1 MLEKQPETHD
11 LVELLDVYETHLNTL
26 ASANVPN
33 VETVFC
39 TLTTRDRINSIV
51 RGDTQLD
58 PALFVRLFSLDN
70 RLKQCADALN
80 DYDLLEKCRL
90 SYRAPL
96 SAWWWY
102 LSPKNSTL
110 MRSNRFG
117 WVWGAATITCLL
129 VSGTFMAQTARAFS
143 SQGFDFLGTLS
154 TIAQG
159 AGFALVASGA
169 ATQKGHDTLE
179 MILKSLKVPGH
190 RTAEA
195 TFGLSVGLL
204 VVSYGVHTNLYRL
217 GDYYHR
223 QGEDYAADQQWNK
236 ALSSY
241 QRALQFNSN
250 PQSLLDEGQIY
261 ETLGDYEA
269 AIDAYS
275 YGAAGDPYFLTASAR
290 ASLLRELNTSGWK
303 GGVPQEQLNQTLA
316 TLERA
321 RLHPRAGQ
329 DPDLLRQIYL
339 NLGFVELARLNFD
352 RVQDTDKAFLARAQV
367 QFEQAFNWELQQTYP
382 EGYVFR
388 WKDLRAQC
396 YQATSRLVN
405 VVLDVP
411 TTDEA
416 FVYLQGLDPRITHAD
431 VWYSCH
437 EIFVEEGDLEVATD
451 VLLLQ
456 TILSS
461 KTIAPYWTSQTQ
473 GFPQATIA
481 DINQLDRLAEQLES
495 TIKVDVK
502 DLDFGDYESLII
514 RLAVDDQGHII
525 DYYTY
530 DPWALG
536 VTRNTM
542 IYSLWQ
548 QHAPIIE
555 QRAAE
560 ASFGVADFQLEI
572 LPDGSRTVT
581 PWGRVYDVDTI
592 ALGIN
597 ERPIKIS
604 LARREVLKG
613 LLAAQ
618 LRSAYP
624 NVQEPA
630 PKFDRKLVYRVTVR
644 ADGRVSGYEPAES
657 LEREQLNKTPLP
669 YLNAEPRPSLAS
681 VDFLVQFKS
690 SYAFQISDPPVE

>member
-1 MLEKQPETHD
+1 MKEKQSEPQD
-11 LVELLDVYETHLNTL
+11 IVELLDIYE
-26 ASANVPN
+26 ANIN
-33 VETVFC
+33 VLTSEDIPSVKTVFC
-39 TLTTRDRINSIV
+39 TLTTRDRINSII

-70 RLKQCADALN
+70 RLKSCSDTLN
-80 DYDLLEKCRL
+80 DYDLLEQCRQ

-96 SAWWWY
+96 SSWWWY
-102 LSPKNSTL
+102 LSPKNSAL

-117 WVWGAATITCLL
+117 WVWGAATIASLL
-129 VSGTFMAQTARAFS
+129 VSATFMAQTARAFS

-204 VVSYGVHTNLYRL
+204 VVSYGVNANLYRL
-217 GDYYHR
+217 GDYYHQ
-223 QGEDYAADQQWNK
+223 QGEEYAADQQWNK
-236 ALSSY
+236 AVSSY
-241 QRALQFNSN
+241 QRAIQFN
-250 PQSLLDEGQIY
+250 PTPEALLHEGEIY
-261 ETLGDYEA
+261 ETLGDYDA
-269 AIDAYS
+269 AIELYS

-290 ASLLRELNTSGWK
+290 ASLLRELNASGWK
-303 GGVPQEQLNQTLA
+303 GGIPEEQLNQTLA
-316 TLERA
+316 TLQRA
-321 RLHPRAGQ
+321 RLHPRTGQ
-329 DPDLLRQIYL
+329 DPELLRQIYL

-352 RVQDTDKAFLARAQV
+352 QVQDTDKAFLGRAQSN
-367 QFEQAFNWELQQTYP
+367 FEQAFQWELQQTYP
-382 EGYVFR
+382 EGYSYR

-396 YQATSRLVN
+396 YQATSRFVS

-411 TTDEA
+411 TTDES
-416 FVYLQGLDPRITHAD
+416 FVYLQGLDPRMTHAD

-461 KTIAPYWTSQTQ
+461 KAIAPYWTSQTQ
-473 GFPQATIA
+473 GFPQATIG
-481 DINQLDRLAEQLES
+481 DLNQLDRLAEQLES
-495 TIKVDVK
+495 TLEIETK
-502 DLDFGDYESLII
+502 DLDFGDYEALIV

-536 VTRNTM
+536 VIRNTM
-542 IYSLWQ
+542 IYRLWQ
-548 QHAPIIE
+548 DHAPIVE
-555 QRAAE
+555 KRATD

-572 LPDGSRTVT
+572 LPDGSYTVK
-581 PWGRVYDVDTI
+581 PWGRVYEVDTLT
-592 ALGIN
+592 LGVN
-597 ERPIKIS
+597 ERPTTIG
-604 LARREVLKG
+604 LARREVLRG

-618 LRSAYP
+618 LRSAYL
-624 NVQEPA
+624 NVQEPVTQ
-630 PKFDRKLVYRVTVR
+630 FDRKLAYRVTVR
-644 ADGRVSGYEPAES
+644 ADGRVSDYEPVES
-657 LEREQLNKTPLP
+657 TDREPLNKTPLP
-669 YLNAEPRPSLAS
+669 YINVEPSPSMAS
-681 VDFLVQFKS
+681 VDFVVQFKS
-690 SYAFQISDPPVE
+690 SYAFQISDPQ